1 MILLALCGIYACAL
15 VTVKPSI
22 RRGVVPAS
30 SPILL
35 TLSLIL
41 PLSSAMR
48 SKSSLRISGLSTSRF
63 IFCMSCWSAFCLA
76 TISRMSWTS
85 RSFIGI
91 KVGFLRIM
99 AKEVEIVW
107 PQRGL
112 TNKGRQQDGWLRLRY
127 SIEGEKYIST
137 DDQRPAPSFNTVTNT
152 AALMDLLLRAT
163 DTIKSLRVCFL
174 AAQWNVLDTN
184 TYPGNSPLW
193 HQAPNRIFRLS
204 THLKTR

>member
-1 MILLALCGIYACAL
+1 
-15 VTVKPSI
+15 
-22 RRGVVPAS
+22 
-30 SPILL
+30 
-35 TLSLIL
+35 
-41 PLSSAMR
+41 
-48 SKSSLRISGLSTSRF
+48 
-63 IFCMSCWSAFCLA
+63 
-76 TISRMSWTS
+76 
-85 RSFIGI
+85 
-91 KVGFLRIM
+91 M